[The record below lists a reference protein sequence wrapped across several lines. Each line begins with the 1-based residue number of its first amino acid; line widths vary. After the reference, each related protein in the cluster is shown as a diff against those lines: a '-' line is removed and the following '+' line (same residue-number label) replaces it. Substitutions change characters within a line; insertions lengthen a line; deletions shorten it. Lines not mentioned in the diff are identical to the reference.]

1 ASNCISTQNLLTK
14 QGRLM
19 MAALF
24 VVKSTFALFERI
36 RIYAIRMAV
45 HIFLETSFN
54 HAESTS

>member
-1 ASNCISTQNLLTK
+1 
-14 QGRLM
+14 M